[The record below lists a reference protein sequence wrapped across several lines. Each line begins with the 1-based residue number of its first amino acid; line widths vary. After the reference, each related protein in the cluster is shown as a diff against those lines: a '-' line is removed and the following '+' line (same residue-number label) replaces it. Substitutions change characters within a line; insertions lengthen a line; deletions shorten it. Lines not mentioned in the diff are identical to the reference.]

1 MNNLPN
7 FEALAQQLNTA
18 APLEIA
24 ITPYRAFCLASLLHL
39 TLRHPQLREYTPHV
53 YEVATS
59 MIRNLTAKLGEID
72 PAITQALN
80 QGWDESLDSTPEE
93 FEQMQAGQRI
103 VVHNIYTLY
112 ELNPD
117 GSEADQKLLSFSRPQ
132 DWGDPN
138 RWYYQRCKVEF
149 ELNNTCYVNHCHLWQ
164 EVERPGVEPFQ
175 AIAPSLFMV
184 MMPGQTPE
192 LCGRDYLGE
201 EDFWSRDWGE
211 MPPLFDPDDYLD
223 DEPNDFAVSPRG

>member
-7 FEALAQQLNTA
+7 FEALAQTLSTAPPIHAEIDAGIAFALVGQLQ
-18 APLEIA
+18 
-24 ITPYRAFCLASLLHL
+24 LA
-39 TLRHPQLREYTPHV
+39 LRHPLNQGASSELVKR
-53 YEVATS
+53 VAQE
-59 MIRNLTAKLGEID
+59 LQAKLADID
-72 PAITQALN
+72 PAIAQALN
-80 QGWDESLDSTPEE
+80 QGWDESLDSTPKE
-93 FEQMQAGQRI
+93 FEQMQAGQRV

-112 ELNPD
+112 ELNQD
-117 GSEADQKLLSFSRPQ
+117 GTEAEQKLLSFSRPQ
-132 DWGDPN
+132 DWGNPN
-138 RWYYQRCKVEF
+138 RWHYQRCKVEF
-149 ELNNTCYVNHCHLWQ
+149 ELNSTCYVNHCHLWQ

-201 EDFWSRDWGE
+201 EDFWSKDWGE
-211 MPPLFDPDDYLD
+211 MPPIFDSGDYWD